1 MAGDETSDPLELLLR
16 ENSRLAW
23 ELDSCEDQYR
33 ELEAESASRLTKK
46 DNVINS
52 LQADLELK
60 WLMLDQLKEQHVKEL
75 ATRDEKIRTLIKA
88 SELAG
93 SFVRAMIQELVGEY
107 SYNLCLL
114 LLRLESWYLT
124 SCSYVDFV
132 NCHRSR
138 FPSILGQH

>member
-114 LLRLESWYLT
+114 LLRLES
-124 SCSYVDFV
+124 
-132 NCHRSR
+132 
-138 FPSILGQH
+138 